1 MHLIQR
7 REGLNGLD
15 HTPEEAL
22 WLSFPYL
29 RRRSTLS
36 ASLLNSPQSG
46 TFHYLSTF
54 LHIHSIGLHRGKE
67 GGRAG
72 GRGCRQEKGRDRED
86 VGWQNKN
93 KKIVGMLVRE
103 VKIKDIW
110 QGEGK
115 KGLRDREMEG
125 QRKGNIAKDE
135 QQRDRSSQEGKW
147 GEEKETK
154 ICINS
159 KARTDVMGG
168 TWKDSWR

>member
-7 REGLNGLD
+7 GEGLNGLD

-22 WLSFPYL
+22 WVSFPYL

-72 GRGCRQEKGRDRED
+72 RE
-86 VGWQNKN
+86 G
-93 KKIVGMLVRE
+93 LSA
-103 VKIKDIW
+103 
-110 QGEGK
+110 GEGQ
-115 KGLRDREMEG
+115 GSRGRRVTEQEN
-125 QRKGNIAKDE
+125 RGNV
-135 QQRDRSSQEGKW
+135 S
-147 GEEKETK
+147 
-154 ICINS
+154 
-159 KARTDVMGG
+159 
-168 TWKDSWR
+168 